1 MYGSFGS
8 NKRLNHGKLR
18 LTKENIMEK
27 SLVVVES
34 PAKAKT
40 IRKYLGPGYEVMASV
55 GHILDLPAR
64 SMGVDLESG
73 QFTPAYE
80 AIMGKAKVIAEIKK
94 NAKKVDTVYLAPD
107 PDREGEAIAFHIASV
122 VREARPDN
130 PPHVVRVRFHELTKK
145 AINEAFKHPDD
156 LNQHL
161 FDAQQARRIL
171 DRVVGYQI
179 SPILW
184 KKVQRGLSAG
194 RVQSVAVRLVVDR
207 EREIEAFV
215 KQEYWTIDATAKAAI
230 DPSFQVKLAKI
241 GKNKAEIHNEEQALI
256 IKKALD
262 NQSALISGVQKKERI
277 RRPGPPFITSKLQQ
291 DAARA
296 FRFTTK
302 NTMRIAQS
310 LYEGV
315 EIGEEGA
322 VGLITYMRTDSTR
335 VSDDAIKDVRGFI
348 ERNFGTDFVPKTPNF
363 YKNKKS
369 AQEAHEAIRPTSM
382 ELTPAKVKAFLKPEQ
397 LKLYTLIF
405 DRFVASQMTPALYD
419 QTTVEITKDEYLLRA
434 TGSILRFAGFLKAY
448 REQEDEDDQGAKDE
462 ADSERIRLPDVNEG
476 DRVQLSQVL
485 AEQHFTQP
493 PPRFSEASL
502 VKELEEKGIGRPST
516 YASIM
521 STIVDKGYSEK
532 NQGRFTPTELG
543 RVVTDLLLEN
553 FPDIMNVEFTA
564 SMEEK
569 LDSIEEGSQNWLKI
583 LGGFYGPFK
592 GSVEKASESMRNI
605 KRMEEKTDIKCEK
618 CGSFMVVKWGK
629 NGSFLGCSAY
639 PECSSTVPFK
649 RVDGK
654 IVPEEKKTVSDVK
667 CSSCGAPMVLKRGK
681 FGEFLGCS
689 RYPDCS
695 NTMPLPSGIKCPKEN
710 CGGDIVAKRS
720 KGGKSF
726 YGCSNY
732 PNCDFVS
739 WQKPVA
745 KPCETCDSTYLLEK
759 VSRDATKWVCP
770 SCKAVTIP
778 E

>member
-1 MYGSFGS
+1 
-8 NKRLNHGKLR
+8 
-18 LTKENIMEK
+18 MEK

-40 IRKYLGPGYEVMASV
+40 IGKYLGRGFEVMASV
-55 GHILDLPAR
+55 GHILDLPPR

-73 QFTPAYE
+73 TFKPEYE
-80 AIMGKAKVIAEIKK
+80 PITGKSKVIAELKK
-94 NAKKVDTVYLAPD
+94 NAKKADTVYLAPD

-122 VREARPDN
+122 VKDARPKD
-130 PPHVVRVRFHELTKK
+130 PPRIVRVRFHELTKK
-145 AINEAFKHPDD
+145 AIAEAFKAPDE

-207 EREIEAFV
+207 EREIEAF
-215 KQEYWTIDATAKAAI
+215 KKEEYWTIDALATGQFE
-230 DPSFQVKLAKI
+230 PEFTVRLAKI
-241 GKNKAEIHNEEQALI
+241 GKNKAEIDNEEQAVK
-256 IKKALD
+256 IKKALLG
-262 NQSALISGVQKKERI
+262 QKAIVESVQKKERS

-296 FRFTTK
+296 FRFSTK
-302 NTMRIAQS
+302 QTMRIAQS

-315 EIGEEGA
+315 ELGEEGS

-335 VSDDAIKDVRGFI
+335 VSQDALNEVRDFIGDTYGKDYL
-348 ERNFGTDFVPKTPNF
+348 PKEPNF

-382 ELTPAKVKAFLKPEQ
+382 VHTKEKLKAFLTSDQ
-397 LKLYTLIF
+397 LKLYSLIF
-405 DRFVASQMTPALYD
+405 DRFVASQMMPAIYD
-419 QTTVEITKDEYLLRA
+419 QTTVEVVKDEYLLRA
-434 TGSILRFAGFLKAY
+434 TGSIIRFMGFLKAY
-448 REQEDEDDQGAKDE
+448 KEAADEDDQGAKDE
-462 ADSERIRLPDVNEG
+462 AETERIRLP
-476 DRVQLSQVL
+476 QLTQGQQVL
-485 AEQHFTQP
+485 LKTVSADQHFTEP

-516 YASIM
+516 YAAIM
-521 STIVDKGYSEK
+521 STIVEKGYTEK
-532 NQGRFTPTELG
+532 NQGRFFPTELG
-543 RVVTDLLLEN
+543 RVVTDLLIEN
-553 FPDIMNVEFTA
+553 FPDIMSVAFTA

-569 LDSIEEGSQNWLKI
+569 LDAIEDGSENWVKTLS
-583 LGGFYGPFK
+583 GFYGPFRADL
-592 GSVEKASESMRNI
+592 EKAQTSMRNI
-605 KRMEEKTDIKCEK
+605 KRMEEKTDLPCER
-618 CGSFMVVKWGK
+618 CQSPMVVKWGK
-629 NGSFLGCSAY
+629 TGSFLGCSAY
-639 PECSSTVPFK
+639 PDCTFTTPFK

-654 IVPEEKKTVSDVK
+654 IVPEEVKKIADVK
-667 CSSCGAPMVLKRGK
+667 CSSCGASMVLKRGR

-695 NTMPLPSGIKCPKEN
+695 QTMPMPSGVKCPKDG
-710 CGGDIVAKRS
+710 CGGDVVAKRTKRG
-720 KGGKSF
+720 KGF

-745 KPCETCDSTYLLEK
+745 KACETCDSPYLLEK
-759 VSRDATKWVCP
+759 VTKDATRLVCP
-770 SCKAVTIP
+770 SCKAVIAAG

>member
-1 MYGSFGS
+1 MD
-8 NKRLNHGKLR
+8 
-18 LTKENIMEK
+18 K
-27 SLVVVES
+27 SLVIVES

-40 IRKYLGPGYEVMASV
+40 IRKYLGAGFEVMASV
-55 GHILDLPAR
+55 GHILDLPSR

-73 QFTPAYE
+73 LFTPQYE
-80 AIMGKAKVIAEIKK
+80 PILGKNKVITDIKK
-94 NAKKVDTVYLAPD
+94 NARKVDTVYLAPD
-107 PDREGEAIAFHIASV
+107 PDREGEAIAFHLASIV
-122 VREARPDN
+122 NESRPKD
-130 PPHVVRVRFHELTKK
+130 PPQIVRVRFHELTKK
-145 AINEAFKHPDD
+145 AINEAFLHPDQ
-156 LNQHL
+156 LNRHL

-207 EREIEAFV
+207 EREIEAFI
-215 KQEYWTIDATAKAAI
+215 KEEYWTIEATAQAHV
-230 DPSFQVKLAKI
+230 DPRFQVKLAKI
-241 GKNKAEIHNEEQALI
+241 GKNKAQIANQEQAFK
-256 IKKALD
+256 IKQELD
-262 NQSALISGVQKKERI
+262 NQKAQVQSVQKKERI

-296 FRFTTK
+296 FRFSTK
-302 NTMRIAQS
+302 QTMRLAQG

-315 EIGEEGA
+315 EIGDEGA

-335 VSDDAIKDVRGFI
+335 VSNDALQEV
-348 ERNFGTDFVPKTPNF
+348 RNFIGSQFGQEFVPKEPNF
-363 YKNKKS
+363 YKSKKS
-369 AQEAHEAIRPTSM
+369 AQEAHEAIRPTSL
-382 ELTPAKVKAFLKPEQ
+382 EHTPERVKPFLKPEE

-419 QTTVEITKDEYLLRA
+419 QTSIEITKTPYVLKA
-434 TGSILRFAGFLKAY
+434 TGSILRFPGFLKAY
-448 REQEDEDDQGAKDE
+448 KEQADEDDQGAKDE
-462 ADSERIRLPDVNEG
+462 EASERVRLPDLKEG
-476 DRVQLSQVL
+476 DSVELIKVL

-521 STIVDKGYSEK
+521 STIVDKGYTEK

-543 RVVTDLLLEN
+543 RVVTDLLIEN
-553 FPDIMNVEFTA
+553 FPDIMSIAFTA

-569 LDSIEEGSQNWLKI
+569 LDAIEEGQENWVKT
-583 LGGFYGPFK
+583 LGNFYGAFK
-592 GSVEKASESMRNI
+592 QTVEQASEQMRNI
-605 KRMEEKTDIKCEK
+605 KRMEEKTDVLCEK
-618 CGSFMVVKWGK
+618 CGSHMVVKWGK

-654 IVPEEKKTVSDVK
+654 IVPEPRKEVGEIK
-667 CSSCGAPMVLKRGK
+667 CPSCGAGMVHKRGR
-681 FGEFLGCS
+681 FGEFMGCS

-695 NTMPLPSGIKCPKEN
+695 QTMPLPSGVKCPKEN
-710 CGGDIVAKRS
+710 CGGDVVAKRT
-720 KGGKSF
+720 KRGKPF

-732 PNCDFVS
+732 PACDFVS
-739 WQKPVA
+739 WNKPVSKA
-745 KPCETCDSTYLLEK
+745 CESCDSPYLLEK
-759 VSRDATKWVCP
+759 TSREGVKWLCP
-770 SCKAVTIP
+770 SCKAVVSP
-778 E
+778 DEN

>member
-1 MYGSFGS
+1 
-8 NKRLNHGKLR
+8 
-18 LTKENIMEK
+18 MEK
-27 SLVVVES
+27 SLVIVES

-40 IRKYLGPGYEVMASV
+40 IRKYLGPGFEVMASV
-55 GHILDLPAR
+55 GHILDLPSR

-73 QFTPAYE
+73 VFTPHYE
-80 AIMGKAKVIAEIKK
+80 PIAGKNKVIADIKK
-94 NAKKVDTVYLAPD
+94 NAKKVDTVFLAPD

-122 VREARPDN
+122 VKEARPKD
-130 PPHVVRVRFHELTKK
+130 PPNIVRVRFHELTKK

-156 LNQHL
+156 LNHHL

-207 EREIEAFV
+207 EREIEAFI
-215 KQEYWTIDATAKAAI
+215 KEEYWSVEATAQAQI
-230 DPSFQVKLAKI
+230 DPRFVVKLVKI
-241 GKNKAEIHNEEQALI
+241 GKQKADITNGELANK
-256 IKKALD
+256 IKQELD
-262 NQSALISGVQKKERI
+262 NQDALVQSVHKKERI
-277 RRPGPPFITSKLQQ
+277 RRAGPPFITSKLQQ

-296 FRFTTK
+296 FRFSTK
-302 NTMRIAQS
+302 QTMRLAQS

-335 VSDDAIKDVRGFI
+335 VSNDALAEV
-348 ERNFGTDFVPKTPNF
+348 RNFIARQFGSEFVPKEPNF
-363 YKNKKS
+363 YKSKKS
-369 AQEAHEAIRPTSM
+369 AQEAHEAIRPTSL
-382 ELTPAKVKAFLKPEQ
+382 ELTPDRVRPFLKPEE

-405 DRFVASQMTPALYD
+405 DRFVASQMTHAVYD
-419 QTTVEITKDEYLLRA
+419 QTTIEVIKDPYLLRA
-434 TGSILRFAGFLKAY
+434 TGSILRFSGFLKAY
-448 REQEDEDDQGAKDE
+448 KEQTDEDDQGAKDE
-462 ADSERIRLPDVNEG
+462 EESERTRLPDLVQG
-476 DRVQLSQVL
+476 DKVHLSKVL

-521 STIVDKGYSEK
+521 STIIDKGYSEK
-532 NQGRFTPTELG
+532 NQGRFSPTELG
-543 RVVTDLLLEN
+543 RVVTDLLIEN
-553 FPDIMNVEFTA
+553 FPDIMSIAFTA

-569 LDSIEEGSQNWLKI
+569 LDAIEEGQENWVKT
-583 LGGFYGPFK
+583 LGNFYGPFK
-592 GSVEKASESMRNI
+592 NSVEQASEQMRNI
-605 KRMEEKTDIKCEK
+605 KRMEEKTEILCEK
-618 CGSFMVVKWGK
+618 CHAHMVVKWGK

-654 IVPEEKKTVSDVK
+654 IIPEPRKEVGDVK
-667 CSSCGAPMVLKRGK
+667 CPSCGSGMLLKRGR

-695 NTMPLPSGIKCPKEN
+695 STMPIPSGVKCPKDG
-710 CGGDIVAKRS
+710 CDGDIVAKRT
-720 KGGKSF
+720 KRGKPF
-726 YGCSNY
+726 FGCSNY
-732 PNCDFVS
+732 PACDFVS
-739 WQKPVA
+739 WNKPVA
-745 KPCETCDSTYLLEK
+745 RACESCDSSYLLEK
-759 VSRDATKWVCP
+759 VSRDGIKWLCP
-770 SCKAVTIP
+770 SCKAVTAP
-778 E
+778 DENSLS

>member
-1 MYGSFGS
+1 M
-8 NKRLNHGKLR
+8 K
-18 LTKENIMEK
+18 K

-40 IRKYLGPGYEVMASV
+40 IRKYLGPSYEVMASV

-73 QFTPAYE
+73 HFTPAYE
-80 AIMGKAKVIAEIKK
+80 AIMGKDKVIAEIKK

-122 VREARPDN
+122 VKEAKPKD
-130 PPHVVRVRFHELTKK
+130 PPHIVRVRFHELTKK
-145 AINEAFKHPDD
+145 AINEAFKHPDH
-156 LNQHL
+156 LNQNL

-171 DRVVGYQI
+171 DRIVGYKI

-207 EREIEAFV
+207 EREIEVFV
-215 KQEYWTIDATAKAAI
+215 KEEYWTISALADAQL
-230 DPSFQVKLAKI
+230 DPKFQVKLAKI
-241 GKNKAEIHNEEQALI
+241 NNKKAEVHNEEQALH
-256 IKKALD
+256 IKKALL
-262 NQSALISGVQKKERI
+262 NQSANVSKVQKKERI

-296 FRFTTK
+296 FRFSTK

-310 LYEGV
+310 LYEGI
-315 EIGEEGA
+315 ELGEEGA

-335 VSDDAIKDVRGFI
+335 VSDDAIKEVRSFI
-348 ERNFGTDFVPKTPNF
+348 EQSFGADFVPKSPNYF
-363 YKNKKS
+363 KNKKS
-369 AQEAHEAIRPTSM
+369 AQEAHEAIRPTSV
-382 ELTPAKVKAFLKPEQ
+382 ERTPDKVKAFLKPEQ

-405 DRFVASQMTPALYD
+405 DRFVASQMTPAVYD
-419 QTTVEITKDEYLLRA
+419 QTTVEVSKDEYLLRA

-448 REQEDEDDQGAKDE
+448 REQADEDDQNAKDE
-462 ADSERIRLPDVNEG
+462 ADSERIRLPDIKEG
-476 DRVQLSQVL
+476 DRVHLSKVE

-516 YASIM
+516 YAAIM
-521 STIVDKGYSEK
+521 STIVDKGYAEK
-532 NQGRFTPTELG
+532 NQGRFNPTELG
-543 RVVTDLLLEN
+543 RIVTDLLLEN
-553 FPDIMNVEFTA
+553 FPNIMNVEFTA

-569 LDSIEEGSQNWLKI
+569 LDSIEDGAHNWLKI
-583 LGGFYGPFK
+583 LNDFYDPFK
-592 GSVEKASESMRNI
+592 GSVDKAAENMRNI
-605 KRMEEKTDIKCEK
+605 KRMEEKTDLNCEK
-618 CGSFMVVKWGK
+618 CSSPLVIKWGK
-629 NGSFLGCSAY
+629 NGSFIGCSAY
-639 PECSSTVPFK
+639 PECSFTAPFK

-654 IVPEEKKTVSDVK
+654 IVIEEKKQVSDVK
-667 CSSCGAPMVLKRGK
+667 CSSCGAPMVQKRGK

-695 NTMPLPSGIKCPKEN
+695 NTMPLPSGIKCPKGN
-710 CGGDIVAKRS
+710 CGGDIVVKRS
-720 KGGKSF
+720 KGGKTF
-726 YGCSNY
+726 YGCSTY

-745 KPCETCDSTYLLEK
+745 KACETCDSGYLLEK
-759 VSRDATKWVCP
+759 VSRDTVKWVCP
-770 SCKAVTIP
+770 SCKAVTSP
-778 E
+778 DE

>member
-1 MYGSFGS
+1 
-8 NKRLNHGKLR
+8 
-18 LTKENIMEK
+18 MEK

-40 IRKYLGPGYEVMASV
+40 IRKYLGRGFEVMASV
-55 GHILDLPAR
+55 GHILDLPPR

-73 QFTPAYE
+73 QFTPDYE
-80 AIMGKAKVIAEIKK
+80 PINGKSKVIAELKK
-94 NAKKVDTVYLAPD
+94 NAKKADIVYLAPD
-107 PDREGEAIAFHIASV
+107 PDREGEAIAFHIATV
-122 VREARPDN
+122 VKDARPKD
-130 PPHVVRVRFHELTKK
+130 PPKIVRVRFHELTKR
-145 AINEAFKHPDD
+145 AINEAFKSPDQ
-156 LNQHL
+156 LNQDL

-207 EREIEAFV
+207 EREIEAF
-215 KQEYWTIDATAKAAI
+215 KKEEYWSIEATAQAKQL
-230 DPSFQVKLAKI
+230 PHFQVKLAKI
-241 GKNKAEIHNEEQALI
+241 GKAKADIHNQEQALK
-256 IKKALD
+256 IKNDLA
-262 NQSALISGVQKKERI
+262 NQRATVLSIQKKERI
-277 RRPGPPFITSKLQQ
+277 RRPGPPFITSRLQQ

-296 FRFTTK
+296 FRFSTK
-302 NTMRIAQS
+302 QTMSIAQS

-315 EIGEEGA
+315 DLGDEGA

-335 VSDDAIKDVRGFI
+335 ISNDALAEARDFIGKSYGKDY
-348 ERNFGTDFVPKTPNF
+348 VPDKPNF

-369 AQEAHEAIRPTSM
+369 AQEAHEAIRPTS
-382 ELTPAKVKAFLKPEQ
+382 LALHPDKVRPFLRPEQ
-397 LKLYTLIF
+397 FKLYSLIF
-405 DRFVASQMTPALYD
+405 DRFVASQMTPAIYD
-419 QTTVEITKDEYLLRA
+419 QTTVEVVKDDYLLRA

-448 REQEDEDDQGAKDE
+448 REAADEDDQGAKDE
-462 ADSERIRLPDVNEG
+462 AEAERLRLPELTEG
-476 DRVQLSQVL
+476 ESVLLSDIL

-521 STIVDKGYSEK
+521 TTIVEKGYTEK
-532 NQGRFTPTELG
+532 NQGRFFPTELG
-543 RVVTDLLLEN
+543 RVVTDLLVEN

-569 LDSIEEGSQNWLKI
+569 LDAIEEGSENWIKT
-583 LGGFYGPFK
+583 LGNFYTPFK
-592 GSVEKASESMRNI
+592 VSVEKANESMRNI
-605 KRMEEKTDIKCEK
+605 KRMEEKTDILCTK
-618 CGSFMVVKWGK
+618 CGAPMVIKWGK
-629 NGSFLGCSAY
+629 SGSFLGCSRY
-639 PECSSTVPFK
+639 PDCSSTTPFK

-654 IVPEEKKTVSDVK
+654 IVVEEVKKISDVK
-667 CSSCGAPMVLKRGK
+667 CNSCGASMVLKRGRY
-681 FGEFLGCS
+681 GEFLGCS

-695 NTMPLPSGIKCPKEN
+695 TTMPLPTDVKCPKSG
-710 CGGDIVAKRS
+710 CGGDVVAKRT
-720 KGGKSF
+720 KRGKTF
-726 YGCSNY
+726 FGCSNY

-745 KPCETCDSTYLLEK
+745 KHCETCDSPYLLEK
-759 VSRDATKWVCP
+759 VTKDSVRLVCP
-770 SCKAVTIP
+770 SCKAVTAA

>member
-1 MYGSFGS
+1 
-8 NKRLNHGKLR
+8 
-18 LTKENIMEK
+18 MEK
-27 SLVVVES
+27 SLVIVES

-40 IRKYLGPGYEVMASV
+40 IRKYLGPGFEVMASV
-55 GHILDLPAR
+55 GHILDLPSR

-73 QFTPAYE
+73 LFTPHYE
-80 AIMGKAKVIAEIKK
+80 PILGKNKVIADIKK
-94 NAKKVDTVYLAPD
+94 NAKKVDTVFLAPD
-107 PDREGEAIAFHIASV
+107 PDREGEAIAFHIASIV
-122 VREARPDN
+122 KEARPKD
-130 PPHVVRVRFHELTKK
+130 PPNIVRVRFHELTKK

-156 LNQHL
+156 LNHHL

-215 KQEYWTIDATAKAAI
+215 KEEYWTVEASAQAQV
-230 DPSFQVKLAKI
+230 DPRFVVKLVKI
-241 GKNKAEIHNEEQALI
+241 GKQKAEISDGELAHK
-256 IKKALD
+256 IKHELD
-262 NQSALISGVQKKERI
+262 NQDALVQSVQKKERV

-296 FRFTTK
+296 FRFSTK
-302 NTMRIAQS
+302 QTMRLAQS

-335 VSDDAIKDVRGFI
+335 VSNDALAEV
-348 ERNFGTDFVPKTPNF
+348 RNFINRQFGPEFVPKEPNF
-363 YKNKKS
+363 FKSKKS

-382 ELTPAKVKAFLKPEQ
+382 ELTPDRVRPFLKPEEF
-397 LKLYTLIF
+397 KLYTLIF
-405 DRFVASQMTPALYD
+405 DRFVASQMTQAVYD
-419 QTTVEITKDEYLLRA
+419 QTTIEVIKEPYLLRA
-434 TGSILRFAGFLKAY
+434 TGSILRFSGFLKAY
-448 REQEDEDDQGAKDE
+448 KEQTDEDDQGAKDE
-462 ADSERIRLPDVNEG
+462 EESERTRLPDLAEG
-476 DRVQLSQVL
+476 DKVHLSKVL

-532 NQGRFTPTELG
+532 NQGRFSPTELG
-543 RVVTDLLLEN
+543 RVVTDLLIEN
-553 FPDIMNVEFTA
+553 FPDIMSIAFTA

-569 LDSIEEGSQNWLKI
+569 LDAIEEGQENWVTT
-583 LGGFYGPFK
+583 LGNFYGPFK
-592 GSVEKASESMRNI
+592 HSVELASEQMRNI
-605 KRMEEKTDIKCEK
+605 KRMEEKTDVTCEK
-618 CGSFMVVKWGK
+618 CGSHMVVKWGK

-654 IVPEEKKTVSDVK
+654 VVPEARREVGDVK
-667 CSSCGAPMVLKRGK
+667 CPSCGSGMVLKRGR

-695 NTMPLPSGIKCPKEN
+695 TTMPIPSGVKCPKEA
-710 CGGDIVAKRS
+710 CGGDIVAKRT
-720 KGGKSF
+720 KRGKPF
-726 YGCSNY
+726 FGCSNY
-732 PNCDFVS
+732 PACDFVS
-739 WQKPVA
+739 WNKPVA
-745 KPCETCDSTYLLEK
+745 KACESCDSTYLLEK
-759 VSRDATKWVCP
+759 VSRDGVKWLCP
-770 SCKAVTIP
+770 SCKAVITP
-778 E
+778 DEN

>member
-1 MYGSFGS
+1 
-8 NKRLNHGKLR
+8 
-18 LTKENIMEK
+18 MEK
-27 SLVVVES
+27 SLVIVES

-40 IRKYLGPGYEVMASV
+40 IRKYLGRDFEVMASV

-64 SMGVDLESG
+64 SMGVDLTSG
-73 QFTPAYE
+73 KFTPEYE
-80 AIMGKAKVIAEIKK
+80 PIAGKSKVIAEIKK
-94 NAKKVDTVYLAPD
+94 NAKKVDRVFLAPD

-122 VREARPDN
+122 INEARPKD
-130 PPHVVRVRFHELTKK
+130 PPDIERVRFHELTKRAIEK
-145 AINEAFKHPDD
+145 AFSHPDHLD
-156 LNQHL
+156 QHL

-207 EREIEAFV
+207 EREIERFI
-215 KQEYWTIDATAKAAI
+215 KEEYWTIDATAEG
-230 DPSFQVKLAKI
+230 DFRPSFVVRLAKI
-241 GKNKAEIHNEEQALI
+241 GDKKASIEHKEQALA

-262 NQSALISGVQKKERI
+262 DKKAQVKSVQKKERI

-296 FRFTTK
+296 FRFSTK
-302 NTMRIAQS
+302 QTMRIAQS

-315 EIGEEGA
+315 DVGDEGA

-335 VSDDAIKDVRGFI
+335 VSNDALDQVRKFIHHRFGKDYLP
-348 ERNFGTDFVPKTPNF
+348 EKANFF
-363 YKNKKS
+363 KNKKS
-369 AQEAHEAIRPTSM
+369 AQEAHEAIRPTSLD
-382 ELTPAKVKAFLKPEQ
+382 LTPERIKPYLKPEQ

-405 DRFVASQMTPALYD
+405 DRFVASQMKPAIYD
-419 QTTVEITKDEYLLRA
+419 QTTIEVTRDEYLMRA
-434 TGSILRFAGFLKAY
+434 TGSILRFSGFLKAY
-448 REQEDEDDQGAKDE
+448 REQADEDDQNAKDE
-462 ADSERIRLPDVNEG
+462 AQEEKVRLPDLKPDDEVWLR
-476 DRVQLSQVL
+476 RVTP
-485 AEQHFTQP
+485 EQHFTQP

-521 STIVDKGYSEK
+521 STIVDKGYTEK
-532 NQGRFTPTELG
+532 GEGRFLPTELG
-543 RVVTDLLLEN
+543 RIVTDLLLES

-564 SMEEK
+564 SLEEK
-569 LDSIEEGSQNWLKI
+569 LDAIEDGSEDYISTLTN
-583 LGGFYGPFK
+583 FYEPFK
-592 GSVEKASESMRNI
+592 AALEQASLNMRNI

-618 CGSFMVVKWGK
+618 CGSPMVVKWGK
-629 NGSFLGCSAY
+629 SGSFLGCSKY
-639 PECSSTVPFK
+639 PECAYTVPYK
-649 RVDGK
+649 RIDGK
-654 IVPEEKKTVSDVK
+654 IVPEEQKQIGDIK
-667 CSSCGAPMVLKRGK
+667 CSSCGANMVLKRGR

-695 NTMPLPSGIKCPKEN
+695 NTMPLPTGVKCPKED
-710 CGGDIVAKRS
+710 CGGDVVQKRT
-720 KGGKSF
+720 KRGKSF

-732 PNCDFVS
+732 PQCDFVS

-745 KPCETCDSTYLLEK
+745 KKCETCDSPYLVEK
-759 VSRDATKWVCP
+759 VSKEGVSYICP
-770 SCKAVTIP
+770 RCKATTAP